1 MSVDETTA
9 DTEAVPDEWAAALA
23 EQADTDAA
31 KQPEAG
37 EPVVEAAAASVAPSP
52 PPEVKKT
59 NYARAEFQE
68 LDADEPLSSAGGD
81 EANLEVILDIPVTL
95 SMEIGRTKISI
106 RNLLKLNQG
115 SVVELDRLA
124 GEPMDVLVN
133 NCLVAHG
140 EVVVVN
146 DKFGIRLTDVISA
159 AERVKKLR

>member
-1 MSVDETTA
+1 MSVDQTTA
-9 DTEAVPDEWAAALA
+9 DTETVPDEWAAALA
-23 EQADTDAA
+23 EQ
-31 KQPEAG
+31 G
-37 EPVVEAAAASVAPSP
+37 EQEAAAKPATDASATQQPAAEGAAAPSVGEP
-52 PPEVKKT
+52 KT
-59 NYARAEFQE
+59 NYARADFQE
-68 LDADEPLSSAGGD
+68 LEADDGAAAPGGD
-81 EANLEVILDIPVTL
+81 EANLDVILDIPVTL

-133 NCLVAHG
+133 NCLIAHG

-159 AERVKKLR
+159 AERVKKLK

>member
-9 DTEAVPDEWAAALA
+9 DTETVPDEWAAAMA
-23 EQADTDAA
+23 EQGDADVAN
-31 KQPEAG
+31 QPETGGPA
-37 EPVVEAAAASVAPSP
+37 VEAAAATDAPAP

-59 NYARAEFQE
+59 SYARAEFQE
-68 LDADEPLSSAGGD
+68 LEADNPLPSGGGD
-81 EANLEVILDIPVTL
+81 EANLDVILDIPVTL

-133 NCLVAHG
+133 NCLIAHG